1 MISTTVSTAEP
12 SQISDGG
19 FDADGVE
26 LLSQYEMLLRKET
39 VHWGA
44 EYKKIRMLGKGG
56 QGVVY
61 LSERQG
67 TDSFRLPVAL
77 KIFSPESY
85 RDVESYL
92 ADMSRIADIA
102 SRVALIQHDNLL
114 DLHNFIEHGGVR
126 IMIMEWIDGYDL
138 RDLMTERIYEQS
150 RTRLCPDRWAAVNKV
165 ILCAG
170 PVQPRLK
177 PGVAIQILRECLAG
191 LAALHRE
198 GIVHGDLKPANIMVK
213 RTGNAKIIDIGS
225 AMDLDQASGRR
236 MWSPAY
242 AAPEILAGGKNT
254 PQSDLASLGYV
265 LIEMLA
271 GQSPFEGL
279 SDYAALLAAKKDLDK
294 RLKSLLPDD
303 VSCNEM
309 LIHLCQKL
317 IAPDP
322 AKRFP
327 NAQAADLD
335 RKGAADFH
343 RQLVKGD
350 LASEYEH
357 DLRLW
362 LEELN

>member
-1 MISTTVSTAEP
+1 MISTTVSQAEP
-12 SQISDGG
+12 
-19 FDADGVE
+19 A
-26 LLSQYEMLLRKET
+26 LLSANSFDKDGEKLLTQYETLLSNQS
-39 VHWGA
+39 VHWAA
-44 EYKKIRMLGKGG
+44 EYRKIRILGKGG

-67 TDSFRLPVAL
+67 TDLFRLPVAL
-77 KIFSPESY
+77 KMFSPESY
-85 RDVESYL
+85 RDVPSYF
-92 ADMSRIADIA
+92 ADMARIADIT

-114 DLHNFIEHGGVR
+114 DLHNFIEQGGIR
-126 IMIMEWIDGYDL
+126 IMVMEWIDGYDL
-138 RDLMTERIYEQS
+138 RELMSDNIYAQS
-150 RTRLCPDRWAAVNKV
+150 RKRLSPERWAYVQRV

-170 PVQPRLK
+170 PKQPRFK

-198 GIVHGDLKPANIMVK
+198 GIVHGDLKPGNIMVK
-213 RTGNAKIIDIGS
+213 RTGAAKIIDIGS
-225 AMDLDQASGRR
+225 AMDLDQINARR

-242 AAPEILAGGKNT
+242 AAPEVLSGAKNT
-254 PQSDLASLGYV
+254 RQSDLASLGYV

-271 GQSPFEGL
+271 GQNPFDGITEL
-279 SDYAALLAAKKDLDK
+279 RDLMAAKGSLDK
-294 RLKSLLPDD
+294 RLKDFLPAE

-309 LIHLCQKL
+309 LLHLCQKL
-317 IAPDP
+317 IAPEP
-322 AKRFP
+322 AKRFAD
-327 NAQAADLD
+327 AQAADLD